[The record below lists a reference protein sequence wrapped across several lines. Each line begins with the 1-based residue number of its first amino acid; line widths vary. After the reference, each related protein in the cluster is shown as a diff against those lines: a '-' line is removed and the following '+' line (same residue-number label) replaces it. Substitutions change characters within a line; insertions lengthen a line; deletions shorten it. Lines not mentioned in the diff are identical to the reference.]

1 MRKKRSGVWRHF
13 QEEGDRKV
21 SCRMCRMQLTKHGNT
36 SMMLRHLRRKHPEMM
51 DGLFDTEAPTVTE
64 EESWQ
69 AEEQPLGKDP
79 QPYLGSVKRKRSLVW
94 QHFQEKGRD
103 RVSCR
108 LCHDELAT
116 QHGNTSSMRRH
127 LHGKHPH
134 IKLSALEGDSPR
146 KMNHLHL
153 RSSNTE
159 TRFLS
164 VCERLLQHNHLTDCT
179 LMAEGHFIQAHRLV
193 LATCSESFEE
203 LFKTMTHP
211 NPIIVLRDV
220 TLQELQGLINYMYK
234 GQILVKSRDLPG
246 LLKAAS
252 QLKIKGLSEVGL
264 SKTWPDDLHVP
275 EGSWQQQGTSTTTT
289 RKAGKTYFQ
298 DDQDMDDLEEEYFT
312 PHQTEHT
319 AQGQRTTY
327 EMPSE
332 EVVEPQN
339 MSPHCHED
347 VPEAKTRMKKVQIKV
362 EHDTD
367 VEESHFQTSLE
378 IPSPIDAHV
387 HQQPEELDAE
397 MITAQEEGDPVDPL
411 VTYEINNCDGTAQVT
426 GSVTHG
432 QGDDNPLAQR
442 SSDPVRQ
449 GTPGTSTTVLKVG
462 ARHHT
467 STPLPTLVARRGVG
481 ATGGKTQIR
490 ISTAGTSRAAPQ
502 PLRLMTLSPSRKFSK
517 RDLLAAVNLV
527 QDGCLGVKVASQ
539 TANTTIFRSCKTPD
553 NPALVKQE
561 LDCPPEKVIKKS
573 HE

>member
-134 IKLSALEGDSPR
+134 IKLSALEGDS
-146 KMNHLHL
+146 
-153 RSSNTE
+153 
-159 TRFLS
+159 
-164 VCERLLQHNHLTDCT
+164 
-179 LMAEGHFIQAHRLV
+179 
-193 LATCSESFEE
+193 ESFEE

-252 QLKIKGLSEVGL
+252 QLKIK
-264 SKTWPDDLHVP
+264 DDLHVP